1 MYEERSDYM
10 EKIKVVSLFSG
21 IGGFENGFDNS
32 KMNYELVFSS
42 EIDKYAIQT
51 YSYSFPITNMN
62 GDIKKINEK
71 DIPDHDLLCGG
82 FPCQSFSVAGKQ
94 KGFEDETRGTLF
106 FDIIR
111 IIKEKKPKYLFLE
124 NVKNLISHDN
134 GNTIKT
140 ILKNISECGYTFDI
154 TVINSNEA
162 GVPQSRERTY
172 IVGVL
177 NKNSEKFE
185 DDKRNSKITSIKHW
199 ANEEKLKTMNFFN
212 KIVINKNSKHICDI
226 LEDNVDSKYYL
237 NSDKVACFLD
247 SIDVSKLNNKKQRK
261 IVKDLDLPREV
272 HNDLDR
278 QRRVYSI
285 YGISPTLLARSDSP
299 KIIFKENNTL
309 KVRKLTPLETLKIQ
323 GFDDKFVNNV
333 KTNGMSD
340 TQLYKQAGNAVSPP
354 VITQIVNAIMEML
367 YE

>member
-1 MYEERSDYM
+1 MDKLR
-10 EKIKVVSLFSG
+10 IVSLFSG

-32 KMNYELVFSS
+32 RMDYELVFSS

-51 YSYSFPITNMN
+51 YSYNFPIHNMHA
-62 GDIKKINEK
+62 DIKLISEN
-71 DIPDHDLLCGG
+71 DIPEHDLLCGG

-177 NKNSEKFE
+177 NKDSEMFE

-199 ANEEKLKTMNFFN
+199 ANEEKLNTMNFFN
-212 KIVINKNSKHICDI
+212 KIIINKNSKHICDI

-237 NSDKVACFLD
+237 NSIKVLD
-247 SIDVSKLNNKKQRK
+247 YLKSIDFSNLNDKKQRK

-285 YGISPTLLARSDSP
+285 FGISPTLLARSDSP
-299 KIIFKENNTL
+299 KIIIKENNDL
-309 KVRKLTPLETLKIQ
+309 RVRKLTPLETLKIQ

-333 KTNGMSD
+333 KSNGMSD